1 MVVLLSTKQD
11 GQFEGENT
19 YHWVDQ
25 PLGGHVCEQLIKW
38 TNKQR
43 SKNVASCQVR
53 ELGNPGEIYQQ
64 CMGMMARLA
73 ELGLVHCD
81 FNEFN
86 LLVSHCDSS
95 CFKVTSVHVT
105 CTITIAIAI
114 AITIT
119 IAIAMTIIISIIII
133 IIIIQVRWCELAQA
147 CIIAVLSLKALFT
160 HSFDNVHLI
169 GNTLG
174 ITCIFHSMLASR
186 SRTCL
191 QWQTE
196 WSGQQT
202 IWIFCFLHWWLSV
215 GITAKL

>member
-1 MVVLLSTKQD
+1 M
-11 GQFEGENT
+11 
-19 YHWVDQ
+19 
-25 PLGGHVCEQLIKW
+25 CEQLIKS

-133 IIIIQVRWCELAQA
+133 IIIIQVR
-147 CIIAVLSLKALFT
+147 
-160 HSFDNVHLI
+160 
-169 GNTLG
+169 
-174 ITCIFHSMLASR
+174 
-186 SRTCL
+186 
-191 QWQTE
+191 
-196 WSGQQT
+196 
-202 IWIFCFLHWWLSV
+202 
-215 GITAKL
+215 